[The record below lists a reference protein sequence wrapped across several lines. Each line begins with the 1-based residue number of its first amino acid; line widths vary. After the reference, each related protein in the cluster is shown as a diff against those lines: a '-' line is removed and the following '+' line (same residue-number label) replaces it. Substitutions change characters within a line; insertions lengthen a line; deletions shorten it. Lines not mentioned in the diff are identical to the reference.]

1 MLDFYRDIR
10 ASGLDLDK
18 QDDMLLF
25 QWGTYD
31 WGRGEHFEVDITR
44 QLVFQDREDEEARIW
59 QLSLR
64 FEFAPSPE
72 LRALGDQN
80 KWCDLPS
87 DLPDF
92 SAFVLTSPAMAMA
105 ANSQAV
111 QVSLVYE
118 RAD

>member
-1 MLDFYRDIR
+1 MLDFYRDVR
-10 ASGLDLDK
+10 ASGLDLTK

-44 QLVFQDREDEEARIW
+44 QLIFQDSQDDDARIW

-64 FEFAPSPE
+64 FAFEPSPA
-72 LRALGDQN
+72 LRALGDQS
-80 KWCDLPS
+80 KWCDLPG
-87 DLPDF
+87 DLPGF
-92 SAFVLTSPAMAMA
+92 SVFVLTSPAMAMA
-105 ANSQAV
+105 THSQAV
-111 QVSLVYE
+111 RVTLRYE